1 MAYITIG
8 SLLWSCR
15 FSRIAVFRFSSG
27 AVVFAKIQI
36 CIISS
41 LYVSTLNS
49 SLLKDLSI
57 ICTFRLVAVKAKKV
71 RPEILSRDLSEL
83 WPEWLALMTL
93 IIGKR
98 RNKNADFDSNTHM
111 FLNYVV
117 GNVYYKNYSSPQSE
131 CFNNSQ
137 LKQVCFSWFVV
148 HGIEWRCSDMIDLTV
163 LTTITAQWNIH
174 NGDHYQRLLH
184 YKYHIRKSV
193 HSSIPIFSFCN
204 NFGENSIFLLCDDL
218 QSITTDCWLDCNQWR
233 KTHI

>member
-57 ICTFRLVAVKAKKV
+57 ICTFLLVALKAKKV
-71 RPEILSRDLSEL
+71 RPKILSGDLSEL
-83 WPEWLALMTL
+83 WPDWLALMTL

-98 RNKNADFDSNTHM
+98 RTKNADFDSKSILWM
-111 FLNYVV
+111 FQQF
-117 GNVYYKNYSSPQSE
+117 S
-131 CFNNSQ
+131 
-137 LKQVCFSWFVV
+137 VCFSWFVV
-148 HGIEWRCSDMIDLTV
+148 HGMEWMLWYDRSDSP
-163 LTTITAQWNIH
+163 
-174 NGDHYQRLLH
+174 HYN
-184 YKYHIRKSV
+184 
-193 HSSIPIFSFCN
+193 HSSMKYP
-204 NFGENSIFLLCDDL
+204 
-218 QSITTDCWLDCNQWR
+218 
-233 KTHI
+233 

>member
-15 FSRIAVFRFSSG
+15 FSRIAVIRFSSG
-27 AVVFAKIQI
+27 AVVFAKVHIW
-36 CIISS
+36 IISS

-71 RPEILSRDLSEL
+71 RPKILSGDLSEL
-83 WPEWLALMTL
+83 WPDWLALVTL
-93 IIGKR
+93 IIAKR

-148 HGIEWRCSDMIDLTV
+148 HGMEWMLWYDRSDSP
-163 LTTITAQWNIH
+163 
-174 NGDHYQRLLH
+174 HYN
-184 YKYHIRKSV
+184 
-193 HSSIPIFSFCN
+193 HSSMKYP
-204 NFGENSIFLLCDDL
+204 
-218 QSITTDCWLDCNQWR
+218 
-233 KTHI
+233 